1 MGAVAG
7 GASVASAGLSL
18 AGRIMQGE
26 GTQAADNYQSD
37 VLAEKAR
44 LGRTAATETNADMV
58 AKLNRDLGNIDAV
71 RAASGDSP
79 TSPTGLALRDVT
91 SQRENQERAIRVG
104 NILTQSE
111 MDDSSAAYLRSAG
124 SFALT
129 QGVIS
134 GLAGAAGQIGKTN
147 PGTFG

>member
-7 GASVASAGLSL
+7 PASIASVGLSL
-18 AGRIMQGE
+18 ASGTMQGE
-26 GTQAADNYQSD
+26 GQQSADEYQAAQLN
-37 VLAEKAR
+37 EKAQ
-44 LGRTAATETNADMV
+44 LGQAAAEETNADMV

-79 TSPTGLALRDVT
+79 SSPTGLALRDVT

-111 MDDSSAAYLRSAG
+111 TDTAGANYLNQAG

-129 QGVIS
+129 QGVLG
-134 GLAGAAGQIGKTN
+134 GLAGGANLLAKTN
-147 PGTFG
+147 PATFG